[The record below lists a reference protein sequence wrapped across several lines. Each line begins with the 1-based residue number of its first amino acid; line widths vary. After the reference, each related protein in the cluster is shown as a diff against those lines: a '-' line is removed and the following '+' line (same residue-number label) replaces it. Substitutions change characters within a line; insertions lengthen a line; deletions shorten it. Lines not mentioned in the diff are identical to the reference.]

1 MVSLAGVQLL
11 VETARATGLD
21 TALSKGLA
29 PWRRPLATHDPGRI
43 VAHLAM
49 ALAAGGDCP
58 ADIAVLRTGQG
69 LFGPVASNA
78 TVSRLVDAMA
88 DDPAALAA
96 VQAARAAV
104 QTRIAGLVDQ
114 STPSP
119 DTDIGAGSDTSTE
132 AGAEVVVDIDATL
145 ITAHSDKQDAAP
157 TYKRGF
163 GFHPL
168 LAYLD
173 HGPGGTGTPLV
184 GLLRA
189 GNANAGTAADHV
201 TVLDLVTEQLTP
213 GQRERLVIRTDTA
226 GCTHAF
232 LQAVTERKIGYTV
245 GFYARANVAAAV
257 EALPAHAWVS
267 AVNTDGQ
274 PRDGA
279 WVAELTDHLDLTSWP
294 PGMRVI
300 ARKERPHPGAQLRL
314 TDADGHRITCLAT
327 NHPSPDLP
335 ALEARHRRRAR
346 VEDRIREAKDTGL
359 HNLPYHDAASNQI
372 WIEIVLLAQLLLTAT
387 QQLALHGEHKVA
399 EPKKLRL
406 HLLDVAARLI
416 RSGRRR
422 ILDYD
427 QTWPWAKDILAA
439 INRLQAIPAPG

>member
-1 MVSLAGVQLL
+1 VVSLAGVQLL

-29 PWRRPLATHDPGRI
+29 PWRKPLATHDPGRI

-119 DTDIGAGSDTSTE
+119 DTDTGADSDTSTE

-163 GFHPL
+163 GSHPL

-232 LQAVTERKIGYTV
+232 LQTVTERTIGYTV
-245 GFYARANVAAAV
+245 GFYARANVAAAI
-257 EALPAHAWVS
+257 EALPAHAWVP

-274 PRDGA
+274 PRRR
-279 WVAELTDHLDLTSWP
+279 
-294 PGMRVI
+294 GMGGRVDRPSRPDRLA
-300 ARKERPHPGAQLRL
+300 ARHA
-314 TDADGHRITCLAT
+314 GHRPQRTSSSRRAT
-327 NHPSPDLP
+327 
-335 ALEARHRRRAR
+335 AAHRRRRAP
-346 VEDRIREAKDTGL
+346 
-359 HNLPYHDAASNQI
+359 HHLPGDQPPQPRPA
-372 WIEIVLLAQLLLTAT
+372 
-387 QQLALHGEHKVA
+387 
-399 EPKKLRL
+399 
-406 HLLDVAARLI
+406 
-416 RSGRRR
+416 RSGG
-422 ILDYD
+422 
-427 QTWPWAKDILAA
+427 
-439 INRLQAIPAPG
+439 PAPPPGPGRGPYP